1 MGIVKCRERAR
12 KRVRWPGLSN
22 QLQELVKNCK
32 ECCKAQ
38 EQVVE
43 PLHPSPLPDLP
54 FQKVGTDLFEWD
66 KKIYIPE
73 LLMCRKLQTTLP
85 ITCSCLNHIYIVPEK
100 TKVRERDKSRKLRQ
114 ENKYNVHHRATPL
127 PQLCRGSHVW
137 VPDHNSE
144 AEVVEETN
152 SRPYRVET
160 PDGSY
165 RRNRTALRPLPVQY
179 ENNETS
185 NWN

>member
-1 MGIVKCRERAR
+1 
-12 KRVRWPGLSN
+12 
-22 QLQELVKNCK
+22 
-32 ECCKAQ
+32 
-38 EQVVE
+38 
-43 PLHPSPLPDLP
+43 
-54 FQKVGTDLFEWD
+54 
-66 KKIYIPE
+66 
-73 LLMCRKLQTTLP
+73 MCRKLRTTLP

-179 ENNETS
+179 ENNEDLQLELDIPDILGNEAPLQQPSELDYNEVISLPDIVRHSGRHSSPPDHFDPSWT
-185 NWN
+185 